1 MENNDEKK
9 IYIESIL
16 YYFYLRVPFVC
27 VCVWGWMLMIQNSF
41 RHRINIDRLF
51 HGIALK
57 KILKFIILFHFCLLL
72 FLVHVC
78 GSGGKEKQTNKQ
90 KKEFDLRNGS
100 HTFLVYYC
108 CLSSTFRC
116 WWKKKILAT
125 KNPEFFFQSL
135 SFLNWTLNFRVCVH
149 WWLIL
154 HNFFFCWTENVLYDN
169 FFFFRFC
176 SGFFPL
182 FVLFSSTIRVHW
194 SMNLERLDSWKCWKT
209 FLSVDVYGKFSN
221 QSMINCENVPK
232 IKV

>member
-100 HTFLVYYC
+100 HTFLVY
-108 CLSSTFRC
+108 
-116 WWKKKILAT
+116 
-125 KNPEFFFQSL
+125 
-135 SFLNWTLNFRVCVH
+135 
-149 WWLIL
+149 
-154 HNFFFCWTENVLYDN
+154 
-169 FFFFRFC
+169 
-176 SGFFPL
+176 FFPL
-182 FVLFSSTIRVHW
+182 
-194 SMNLERLDSWKCWKT
+194 
-209 FLSVDVYGKFSN
+209 LSVEY
-221 QSMINCENVPK
+221 I
-232 IKV
+232 